1 MATNSV
7 TMDCWVPGALFSL
20 SEELSDNE
28 GNPELGPG
36 IEDAGAGM
44 GIGMGEAPPRNER
57 PDNVLGGSPYERSD
71 NQSSLLSSLQYCGS
85 ANFST

>member
-1 MATNSV
+1 MATSSV

-44 GIGMGEAPPRNER
+44 GIGMGEAPP
-57 PDNVLGGSPYERSD
+57 
-71 NQSSLLSSLQYCGS
+71 
-85 ANFST
+85 